1 MNKRKAKD
9 EAWNNARSWGDLKE
23 LIDSCRDATNP
34 IRQSRINRALTVEQV
49 LDIYDKAIAK
59 RDPAEIPDGHRH
71 DAYKRRE
78 VMSGDGLMI
87 HNILRECA

>member
-9 EAWNNARSWGDLKE
+9 EAWGNTRSWRDLKE
-23 LIDSCRDATNP
+23 LIDSCRDVTNP

-49 LDIYDKAIAK
+49 LDIYDKAIEG
-59 RDPAEIPDGHRH
+59 RDMDEIPKGHCN
-71 DAYKRRE
+71 DVYKRRE

>member
-9 EAWNNARSWGDLKE
+9 EAWDNTRSWADIKE
-23 LIDSCRDATNP
+23 LIDSCRDVTNP
-34 IRQSRINRALTVEQV
+34 LRESRVNRALTVEQV
-49 LDIYDKAIAK
+49 LDIFDKAIEK
-59 RDPAEIPDGHRH
+59 RDPDEVPKGHHHSVYRQ
-71 DAYKRRE
+71 RE